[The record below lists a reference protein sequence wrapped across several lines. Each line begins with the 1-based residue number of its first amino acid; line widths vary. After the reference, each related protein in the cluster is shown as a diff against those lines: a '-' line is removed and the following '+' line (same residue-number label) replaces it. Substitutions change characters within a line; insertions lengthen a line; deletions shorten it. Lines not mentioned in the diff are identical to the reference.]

1 MQLID
6 QDKKKIRDAMQ
17 ECSNSLIRME
27 AERDLIKTIVE
38 DLFEQFK
45 IPKKTLNR
53 MIKVYHKQNF
63 NEEIANNDE
72 FQTLYESVTK

>member
-6 QDKKKIRDAMQ
+6 QDKKKIKDAMQ
-17 ECSNSLIRME
+17 EASNSLIRME

>member
-17 ECSNSLIRME
+17 EASNSLIRME

-63 NEEIANNDE
+63 NEEIANSDE

>member
-1 MQLID
+1 
-6 QDKKKIRDAMQ
+6 MQ
-17 ECSNSLIRME
+17 EASNSLIRME

>member
-17 ECSNSLIRME
+17 EASNSLIRME